1 MKIRNILKR
10 SGGTATK
17 SKTKDK
23 DADYSAFQVRIM
35 WRFCT
40 SALVSTVIVI
50 LLYLFLWKERMGEWI
65 LRLIELWMD
74 IDHED
79 AFYVYND
86 YFRGIKE
93 VFFAA
98 AIVLI
103 FLLLLVF
110 LFRWLTRYFRE
121 INQGIDCLL
130 SDREEQIRLS
140 QEMQPF
146 EIKLNTVQNILIQ
159 REQAARAAEQ
169 RKNELVMY
177 LAHDIRTPLTSIIGY
192 LRLLEQI
199 PDLPDEEKEKYVHI
213 SLEKT
218 YRLEKMINEFFEITC
233 YNTQQ
238 ITIASKAIDLYY
250 LLAQVIDEHLPLFTE
265 HGNYI
270 TFHAAESLEVCGDPE
285 RLARVFNNL
294 LKNAVAYSS
303 KGTEITVNAEETPE
317 HIVVTVSNHGKTIPD
332 DKLETLFEKFYRL
345 DESRTSNTGGTGV
358 GLAIAKEIVL
368 LHGGTIT
375 ADSKNGLTAFTVTL
389 PISRQTT
396 PVEHVVQ

>member
-10 SGGTATK
+10 SGDTATK
-17 SKTKDK
+17 SRTKDK
-23 DADYSAFQVRIM
+23 DTDYSAFQIRIM

-40 SALVSTVIVI
+40 SALVSTAIVI

-65 LRLIELWMD
+65 IRLIELWMD

-79 AFYVYND
+79 AFYVYSD

-199 PDLPDEEKEKYVHI
+199 PDLPDEEKDKYVHI

-250 LLAQVIDEHLPLFTE
+250 LLVQVIDEHLPLFTE

-368 LHGGTIT
+368 LHGGTIS
-375 ADSKNGLTAFTVTL
+375 ADSKNGLTTFTVKL
-389 PISRQTT
+389 PISSKI
-396 PVEHVVQ
+396 

>member
-10 SGGTATK
+10 SGDTATK
-17 SKTKDK
+17 SRTKDK
-23 DADYSAFQVRIM
+23 DTDYSAFQIRIM

-40 SALVSTVIVI
+40 SALVSTAIVI

-65 LRLIELWMD
+65 IRLIELWMD

-79 AFYVYND
+79 AFYVYSD

-368 LHGGTIT
+368 LHGGTIS
-375 ADSKNGLTAFTVTL
+375 ADSKNGLTTFTVKL
-389 PISRQTT
+389 PISPKTQLT
-396 PVEHVVQ
+396 EHS

>member
-23 DADYSAFQVRIM
+23 DTDYSAFQVRIM

-40 SALVSTVIVI
+40 SALVSTAIVI
-50 LLYLFLWKERMGEWI
+50 LLYLFFWKERMGEWI
-65 LRLIELWMD
+65 VRLIELWMD

-110 LFRWLTRYFRE
+110 LFRWLTRYFKE

-294 LKNAVAYSS
+294 LKNSVAYSS

-368 LHGGTIT
+368 LHGGTIS
-375 ADSKNGLTAFTVTL
+375 ADSKNGLTTFTVKL
-389 PISRQTT
+389 PISPKTQLA
-396 PVEHVVQ
+396 EHS

>member
-10 SGGTATK
+10 SGDTATK
-17 SKTKDK
+17 SRTKDK
-23 DADYSAFQVRIM
+23 DTDYSAFQIRIM

-40 SALVSTVIVI
+40 SALVSTAIVI

-65 LRLIELWMD
+65 IRLIELWMD

-79 AFYVYND
+79 AFYVYSD

-368 LHGGTIT
+368 LHGGTIS
-375 ADSKNGLTAFTVTL
+375 ADSKNGLTTFTVKL
-389 PISRQTT
+389 PISSKIQLA
-396 PVEHVVQ
+396 EHS

>member
-1 MKIRNILKR
+1 MV
-10 SGGTATK
+10 TK
-17 SKTKDK
+17 SKIKDK
-23 DADYSAFQVRIM
+23 DADYSAFQVRIIR
-35 WRFCT
+35 RFCT

-50 LLYLFLWKERMGEWI
+50 LLYLFLWKGRMGEWI
-65 LRLIELWMD
+65 VRLIELWMD

-110 LFRWLTRYFRE
+110 LFRWLTRYFKE

-250 LLAQVIDEHLPLFTE
+250 LLTQVIDEHLPLFTE

-317 HIVVTVSNHGKTIPD
+317 HIVVTVSNQGKTIPD

-368 LHGGTIT
+368 LHGGTIS
-375 ADSKNGLTAFTVTL
+375 ADSKNGLTTFTVKL
-389 PISRQTT
+389 PISPKTQLT
-396 PVEHVVQ
+396 EHS

>member
-10 SGGTATK
+10 SGDTATK
-17 SKTKDK
+17 SRTKDK
-23 DADYSAFQVRIM
+23 DTDYSAFQIRIM

-40 SALVSTVIVI
+40 SALVSTAIVI

-65 LRLIELWMD
+65 IRLIELWMD

-79 AFYVYND
+79 AFYVYSD

-159 REQAARAAEQ
+159 REHAARAAEQ

-317 HIVVTVSNHGKTIPD
+317 YIVVTVSNHGKTIPD

-368 LHGGTIT
+368 LHGGTIS
-375 ADSKNGLTAFTVTL
+375 ADSKNGLTTFTVKL
-389 PISRQTT
+389 PISPKTQLT
-396 PVEHVVQ
+396 EHS

>member
-23 DADYSAFQVRIM
+23 DADYSAFQIRIM

-40 SALVSTVIVI
+40 SALVSTAIVI

-65 LRLIELWMD
+65 IRLIELWMD

-79 AFYVYND
+79 AFYVYSD

-238 ITIASKAIDLYY
+238 ITIASKTIDLYY
-250 LLAQVIDEHLPLFTE
+250 LLVQVIDEHLPLFTE

-368 LHGGTIT
+368 LHGGTIS
-375 ADSKNGLTAFTVTL
+375 ADSKNGLTTFTVKL
-389 PISRQTT
+389 PISSKIQLA
-396 PVEHVVQ
+396 EHS

>member
-10 SGGTATK
+10 SGDTATK
-17 SKTKDK
+17 SRTKDK
-23 DADYSAFQVRIM
+23 DADYSAFQVRIIR
-35 WRFCT
+35 RFCT

-50 LLYLFLWKERMGEWI
+50 LLYLFLWKRRMGEWI
-65 LRLIELWMD
+65 VRLIELWMD

-159 REQAARAAEQ
+159 REHAARAAEQ

-250 LLAQVIDEHLPLFTE
+250 LLAQVINEHLPLFTE

-270 TFHAAESLEVCGDPE
+270 TFHAAESLEICGDPE

-317 HIVVTVSNHGKTIPD
+317 HIVVTVSNQGKTIPD

>member
-10 SGGTATK
+10 SGDTATK
-17 SKTKDK
+17 SRTKDK
-23 DADYSAFQVRIM
+23 DTDYSAFQIRIM

-40 SALVSTVIVI
+40 SALVSTAIVI

-65 LRLIELWMD
+65 IRLIELWMD

-79 AFYVYND
+79 AFYVYSD

-199 PDLPDEEKEKYVHI
+199 PELPDEEKEKYVHI

-368 LHGGTIT
+368 LHGGTIS
-375 ADSKNGLTAFTVTL
+375 ADSKNGLTTFTVKL
-389 PISRQTT
+389 PISSKTQHA
-396 PVEHVVQ
+396 EHS

>member
-10 SGGTATK
+10 SGDTATK
-17 SKTKDK
+17 SRTKDK
-23 DADYSAFQVRIM
+23 DTDYSAFQIRIM

-40 SALVSTVIVI
+40 SALVSTAIVI

-65 LRLIELWMD
+65 IRLIELWMD

-79 AFYVYND
+79 AFYVYSD

-103 FLLLLVF
+103 FLLMLVF
-110 LFRWLTRYFRE
+110 LFHWLTRYFRE
-121 INQGIDCLL
+121 INQGIDRLL

-238 ITIASKAIDLYY
+238 ITISSKAIDLYY
-250 LLAQVIDEHLPLFTE
+250 LLVQVIDEHLPLFTE

-368 LHGGTIT
+368 LHGGTIS
-375 ADSKNGLTAFTVTL
+375 ADSKNGLTTFTVKL
-389 PISRQTT
+389 PISKKTQLA
-396 PVEHVVQ
+396 EHS

>member
-10 SGGTATK
+10 SGDTATK
-17 SKTKDK
+17 SRTKDK
-23 DADYSAFQVRIM
+23 DTDYSAFQIRIM

-40 SALVSTVIVI
+40 SALVSTAIVI

-65 LRLIELWMD
+65 IRLIELWMD

-79 AFYVYND
+79 AFYVYSD

-177 LAHDIRTPLTSIIGY
+177 LAHDIRTPLTSVVGY
-192 LRLLEQI
+192 LSLLEEA
-199 PDLPDEEKEKYVHI
+199 PDMPVEQKAKYVHI
-213 SLEKT
+213 TLEKAN
-218 YRLEKMINEFFEITC
+218 RLEQLINEFFEITR
-233 YNTQQ
+233 YNIQQ
-238 ITIASKAIDLYY
+238 IVLEKEEIDLYY
-250 LLAQVIDEHLPLFTE
+250 MLLQMIEEFYPLLAQKKNQAQLHGDENVTVF
-265 HGNYI
+265 
-270 TFHAAESLEVCGDPE
+270 GDPIK
-285 RLARVFNNL
+285 LARVFNNI
-294 LKNAVAYSS
+294 LKNAVAYSYEN
-303 KGTEITVNAEETPE
+303 TQIDIFLEEKQSGE
-317 HIVVTVSNHGKTIPD
+317 VVVRFQNHGKTIPKE
-332 DKLETLFEKFYRL
+332 KLTSIFEKFYRM
-345 DESRTSNTGGTGV
+345 DEARNSDTGGAGL
-358 GLAIAKEIVL
+358 GLAIAKEIVT
-368 LHGGTIT
+368 LHGGKIS
-375 ADSKNGLTAFTVTL
+375 AESEQEQVVFVVEL
-389 PISRQTT
+389 PKC
-396 PVEHVVQ
+396 

>member
-40 SALVSTVIVI
+40 SALVSTAIVI

-317 HIVVTVSNHGKTIPD
+317 HIVVTVSNQGKTIPD
-332 DKLETLFEKFYRL
+332 DKLEILFEKFYRL

>member
-10 SGGTATK
+10 SGDTATK
-17 SKTKDK
+17 SRTKDK
-23 DADYSAFQVRIM
+23 DTDYSAFQIRIM

-40 SALVSTVIVI
+40 SALVSTAIVI

-65 LRLIELWMD
+65 IRLIELWMD

-79 AFYVYND
+79 AFYVYSD

-250 LLAQVIDEHLPLFTE
+250 LLVQVIDEHLPLFTE

-345 DESRTSNTGGTGV
+345 DESRTSNTGGTGL

-368 LHGGTIT
+368 LHGGTIS
-375 ADSKNGLTAFTVTL
+375 ADSKNGLTTFTVKL
-389 PISRQTT
+389 PISSKIQLA
-396 PVEHVVQ
+396 EHS

>member
-10 SGGTATK
+10 SGDTATK
-17 SKTKDK
+17 SRTKDK
-23 DADYSAFQVRIM
+23 DTDYSAFQIRIM

-40 SALVSTVIVI
+40 SALVSTAIVI

-65 LRLIELWMD
+65 IRLIELWMD

-79 AFYVYND
+79 AFYVYSD

-130 SDREEQIRLS
+130 SDHEEQILLS

-250 LLAQVIDEHLPLFTE
+250 LLVQVIDEHLPLFTE

-368 LHGGTIT
+368 LHGGTIS
-375 ADSKNGLTAFTVTL
+375 ADSKNGLTTFTVKL
-389 PISRQTT
+389 PISSKIQLA
-396 PVEHVVQ
+396 EHS

>member
-10 SGGTATK
+10 SGDTATK
-17 SKTKDK
+17 SKIKDK
-23 DADYSAFQVRIM
+23 DTDYSAFQVRIM

-40 SALVSTVIVI
+40 SALISTAIVI

-65 LRLIELWMD
+65 IHLIELRMD

-110 LFRWLTRYFRE
+110 LFRWLTRYFKE

-130 SDREEQIRLS
+130 SDREEQIQLS
-140 QEMQPF
+140 QEMRPF
-146 EIKLNTVQNILIQ
+146 EIKLNTVQNILTQ

-250 LLAQVIDEHLPLFTE
+250 LLTQVIDEHLPLFTE

-303 KGTEITVNAEETPE
+303 KGTEITVNAEESTE
-317 HIVVTVSNHGKTIPD
+317 YIIVTVSNHGKTIPD

-368 LHGGTIT
+368 LHGGTIS
-375 ADSKNGLTAFTVTL
+375 ADSKNGLTTFTVRL
-389 PISRQTT
+389 PISQKNTAC
-396 PVEHVVQ
+396 

>member
-1 MKIRNILKR
+1 MKIRNILKQ
-10 SGGTATK
+10 SGDMVTK
-17 SKTKDK
+17 SKIKDK
-23 DADYSAFQVRIM
+23 DADYSAFQVRIIR
-35 WRFCT
+35 RFCT

-50 LLYLFLWKERMGEWI
+50 LLYLFLWKGRMGEWI
-65 LRLIELWMD
+65 VRLIELWMD

-110 LFRWLTRYFRE
+110 LFRWLTRYFKE

-250 LLAQVIDEHLPLFTE
+250 LLTQVIDEHLPLFTE

-317 HIVVTVSNHGKTIPD
+317 HIVVTVSNQGKTIPD

-368 LHGGTIT
+368 LHGGTIS
-375 ADSKNGLTAFTVTL
+375 ADSKNGLTTFTVKL
-389 PISRQTT
+389 PISPKTQLT
-396 PVEHVVQ
+396 EHS

>member
-17 SKTKDK
+17 SRTKDK
-23 DADYSAFQVRIM
+23 DTDYSAFQIRIM

-40 SALVSTVIVI
+40 SALVSTAIVI

-65 LRLIELWMD
+65 IRLIELWMD

-79 AFYVYND
+79 AFYVYSD

-130 SDREEQIRLS
+130 SDHEEQIRLS

-250 LLAQVIDEHLPLFTE
+250 LLVQVIDEHLPLFTE

-368 LHGGTIT
+368 LHGGTIS
-375 ADSKNGLTAFTVTL
+375 ADSKNGLTTFCVDGPLCSNIPLA
-389 PISRQTT
+389 
-396 PVEHVVQ
+396 EH

>member
-10 SGGTATK
+10 SGDTATK

-40 SALVSTVIVI
+40 SALISTAIVI

-159 REQAARAAEQ
+159 RDQAARAAEQ

-250 LLAQVIDEHLPLFTE
+250 LLVQEIDEHLPLFTE

-368 LHGGTIT
+368 LHGGTIS
-375 ADSKNGLTAFTVTL
+375 ADSKNGLTTFTVKL
-389 PISRQTT
+389 PISPKTQLT
-396 PVEHVVQ
+396 EHS

>member
-10 SGGTATK
+10 SGDTATK
-17 SKTKDK
+17 SKIKDK
-23 DADYSAFQVRIM
+23 DTDYSAFQVRIM

-40 SALVSTVIVI
+40 SALISTAIVI

-65 LRLIELWMD
+65 IHLIELWMD

-110 LFRWLTRYFRE
+110 LFRWLTRYFKE

-130 SDREEQIRLS
+130 SDREEQIQLS
-140 QEMQPF
+140 QEMRPF
-146 EIKLNTVQNILIQ
+146 EIKLNTVQNILTQ

-250 LLAQVIDEHLPLFTE
+250 LLTQVIDEHLPLFTE

-303 KGTEITVNAEETPE
+303 KGTEITVNAEESTE
-317 HIVVTVSNHGKTIPD
+317 YIIVTVSNHGKTIPD

-368 LHGGTIT
+368 LHGGTIS
-375 ADSKNGLTAFTVTL
+375 ADSKNGLTTFTVRL
-389 PISRQTT
+389 PISQKTQLA
-396 PVEHVVQ
+396 EHS

>member
-10 SGGTATK
+10 SGDTATK
-17 SKTKDK
+17 SRTKDK
-23 DADYSAFQVRIM
+23 DTDYSAFQIRIM

-40 SALVSTVIVI
+40 SALVSTAIVI

-65 LRLIELWMD
+65 IRLIELWMD

-79 AFYVYND
+79 AFYVYSD

-250 LLAQVIDEHLPLFTE
+250 LLVQVIDEHLPLFTE

-368 LHGGTIT
+368 LHGGTIS
-375 ADSKNGLTAFTVTL
+375 ADSKNGLTTFTVKL
-389 PISRQTT
+389 PISPKTQLT
-396 PVEHVVQ
+396 EHS

>member
-1 MKIRNILKR
+1 MKIRNISKR
-10 SGGTATK
+10 FGGTVTK
-17 SKTKDK
+17 SKTKEDT
-23 DADYSAFQVRIM
+23 DYSAFPIRIAR
-35 WRFCT
+35 RFCA
-40 SALVSTVIVI
+40 SALVSTAVVIM
-50 LLYLFLWKERMGEWI
+50 LYLFLWKQRMGEWMV
-65 LRLIELWMD
+65 RLIELWMG

-86 YFRGIKE
+86 YFREFREI
-93 VFFAA
+93 FFAA
-98 AIVLI
+98 AMVLL
-103 FLLLLVF
+103 FLFLLVF
-110 LFRWLTRYFRE
+110 LFRWLTRYFKE
-121 INQGIDCLL
+121 INRGIDCLL
-130 SDREEQIRLS
+130 AHREEQIRLS
-140 QEMQPF
+140 PEMRPF
-146 EIKLNTVQNILIQ
+146 EIKLNTVQDILAE
-159 REQAARAAEQ
+159 RERAARAAEQ

-199 PDLPDEEKEKYVHI
+199 PDLPAEEKGKYVHI

-238 ITIASKAIDLYY
+238 ITIASQAVDLYY
-250 LLAQVIDEHLPLFTE
+250 LLAQVIDEHMPLFTE
-265 HGNYI
+265 HGNYV
-270 TFHAAESLEVCGDPE
+270 TFHAVESLEVCGDPE
-285 RLARVFNNL
+285 RLARVFHNL
-294 LKNAVAYSS
+294 LKNAVAYGST
-303 KGTEITVNAEETPE
+303 GTEITVDAEETQE
-317 HIVVTVSNHGKTIPD
+317 HVVVTVSNHGKTIPD

>member
-10 SGGTATK
+10 SGDTATK
-17 SKTKDK
+17 SRTKDK
-23 DADYSAFQVRIM
+23 DTDYSAFQIRIM

-40 SALVSTVIVI
+40 SALVSTAIVI

-65 LRLIELWMD
+65 IRLIELWMD

-79 AFYVYND
+79 AFYVYSD

-250 LLAQVIDEHLPLFTE
+250 LLVQVIDEHLPLFTE

-368 LHGGTIT
+368 LHGGTIS
-375 ADSKNGLTAFTVTL
+375 ADSKNGLTTFTVKL
-389 PISRQTT
+389 PISSKTQLA
-396 PVEHVVQ
+396 EHS

>member
-10 SGGTATK
+10 SGDTATK
-17 SKTKDK
+17 SRTKDK
-23 DADYSAFQVRIM
+23 DTDYSAFQIRIM

-40 SALVSTVIVI
+40 SALVSTAIVI

-65 LRLIELWMD
+65 IRLIELWMD

-79 AFYVYND
+79 AFYVYSD

-233 YNTQQ
+233 YNMQQ

-250 LLAQVIDEHLPLFTE
+250 LLVQVIDEHLPLFTE

-345 DESRTSNTGGTGV
+345 DESRTSNTGGTGL

-368 LHGGTIT
+368 LHGGTIS
-375 ADSKNGLTAFTVTL
+375 ADSKNGLTTFTVKL
-389 PISRQTT
+389 PISSKIQLA
-396 PVEHVVQ
+396 EHS

>member
-10 SGGTATK
+10 SGDTATK

-40 SALVSTVIVI
+40 SALISTAIVI

-65 LRLIELWMD
+65 IRLIELWMD

-79 AFYVYND
+79 AFYVYSD

-199 PDLPDEEKEKYVHI
+199 PNLQDEEKKKYVHI

-317 HIVVTVSNHGKTIPD
+317 HIVVTVSNHGKTVPD

-368 LHGGTIT
+368 LHGGTIS
-375 ADSKNGLTAFTVTL
+375 ADSKNGLTTFTVKL
-389 PISRQTT
+389 PISPKTQLT
-396 PVEHVVQ
+396 EHS

>member
-10 SGGTATK
+10 SGDTATK
-17 SKTKDK
+17 SRTKDK
-23 DADYSAFQVRIM
+23 DTDYSAFQIRIM

-40 SALVSTVIVI
+40 SALISTAIVI

-79 AFYVYND
+79 AFYVYSD

-368 LHGGTIT
+368 LHGGTIS
-375 ADSKNGLTAFTVTL
+375 ADSKNGLTTFTVKL
-389 PISRQTT
+389 PISPKTQLT
-396 PVEHVVQ
+396 EHS

>member
-10 SGGTATK
+10 SGDTATK
-17 SKTKDK
+17 SRTKDK
-23 DADYSAFQVRIM
+23 DTDYSAFQIRIM

-40 SALVSTVIVI
+40 SALVSTAIVI

-65 LRLIELWMD
+65 IRLIELWMD

-79 AFYVYND
+79 AFYVYSD

-250 LLAQVIDEHLPLFTE
+250 LLVQVIDEHLPLFTE

-368 LHGGTIT
+368 LHGGTIS
-375 ADSKNGLTAFTVTL
+375 ADSKNGLTTFTVKL
-389 PISRQTT
+389 PISSKIQLA
-396 PVEHVVQ
+396 EHS

>member
-1 MKIRNILKR
+1 M
-10 SGGTATK
+10 ATK

-40 SALVSTVIVI
+40 SALVSTAIVI

-110 LFRWLTRYFRE
+110 LFRWLTRYFKE

-146 EIKLNTVQNILIQ
+146 EVKLNTVQNILIQ

-199 PDLPDEEKEKYVHI
+199 PDLPDEEKGKYVHI

-368 LHGGTIT
+368 LHGGTIS
-375 ADSKNGLTAFTVTL
+375 ADSKNGLTTFTVKL
-389 PISRQTT
+389 PISPKTQLT
-396 PVEHVVQ
+396 EHS

>member
-10 SGGTATK
+10 SGDTATK
-17 SKTKDK
+17 SRTKDK
-23 DADYSAFQVRIM
+23 DADYSAFQVRIIR
-35 WRFCT
+35 RFCT

-50 LLYLFLWKERMGEWI
+50 LLYLFLWKRRMGEWI
-65 LRLIELWMD
+65 VRLIGLWMD

-159 REQAARAAEQ
+159 REHAARAAEQ

-270 TFHAAESLEVCGDPE
+270 TFHAAESLEICCDPE

-317 HIVVTVSNHGKTIPD
+317 HIVVTVSNQGKTIPD
-332 DKLETLFEKFYRL
+332 DKLEILFEKFYRL

-368 LHGGTIT
+368 LHGGTIS
-375 ADSKNGLTAFTVTL
+375 ADSKNGLTTFTVKL
-389 PISRQTT
+389 PISPKTQLT
-396 PVEHVVQ
+396 EHS

>member
-10 SGGTATK
+10 SGDTATK

-40 SALVSTVIVI
+40 SALVSTAIVI

-65 LRLIELWMD
+65 IRLIELWMD

-121 INQGIDCLL
+121 INQGINCLL

-199 PDLPDEEKEKYVHI
+199 PELPDEEKEKYVHI

-368 LHGGTIT
+368 LHGGTIS
-375 ADSKNGLTAFTVTL
+375 ADSKNGLTTFTVKL
-389 PISRQTT
+389 PISPKTQLT
-396 PVEHVVQ
+396 EHS

>member
-10 SGGTATK
+10 SGDTATK
-17 SKTKDK
+17 SRTKDK
-23 DADYSAFQVRIM
+23 DTDYSAFQIRIM

-40 SALVSTVIVI
+40 SALVSTAIVI

-65 LRLIELWMD
+65 IRLIELWMD

-79 AFYVYND
+79 AFYVYSD

-192 LRLLEQI
+192 LRVLEQI

-250 LLAQVIDEHLPLFTE
+250 LLVQVIDEHLPLFTE

-368 LHGGTIT
+368 LHGGTIS
-375 ADSKNGLTAFTVTL
+375 ADSKNGLTTFTVKL
-389 PISRQTT
+389 PISSKIQLA
-396 PVEHVVQ
+396 EHS